1 MLATMMVMP
10 GGLVLL
16 VALALT
22 IVLLR
27 TSRGQRLLM
36 PLCRRIPPR
45 LRVRV
50 KQMWAIATGKKLFL
64 PEPTQVRSV

>member
-16 VALALT
+16 VAVALA

-27 TSRGQRLLM
+27 TSRGQRLLL
-36 PLCRRIPPR
+36 PLRRRIPPR
-45 LRVRV
+45 LREHAKRV
-50 KQMWAIATGKKLFL
+50 WAIATGEKLFL
-64 PEPTQVRSV
+64 PEATQVRSV